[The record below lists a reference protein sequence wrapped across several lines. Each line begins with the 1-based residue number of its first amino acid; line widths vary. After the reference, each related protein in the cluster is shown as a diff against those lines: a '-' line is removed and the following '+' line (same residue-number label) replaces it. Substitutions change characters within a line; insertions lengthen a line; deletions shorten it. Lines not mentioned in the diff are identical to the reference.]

1 MCGGH
6 LPRASTRCAPP
17 EWFLIVRE
25 QKTPMRELD
34 VEMVATRL
42 AAVLAKARKEAMA
55 YTVLTVLC
63 TPAFVAIV
71 SFLVAGLL
79 VYVLN
84 ESRYRIDNAQAI
96 YAGMTV
102 FIVSTFGLATTNT
115 VRSSSLAFDRRWLAG
130 GAALL
135 ALVIV
140 TYATPLRNESPVLF
154 GIIYFML
161 GFLVLGLAGRA
172 YANHPAGSSLDE
184 APTFHALVLA
194 ASDFVLSAYGELL
207 SASWLWFPPKPH
219 EIRIAARVLCRLGAA
234 DKGAL
239 HECVVDDRIE
249 RLLHRLGL
257 AERTDQQLHLTPKGL
272 DFIRAAATM

>member
-1 MCGGH
+1 
-6 LPRASTRCAPP
+6 
-17 EWFLIVRE
+17 
-25 QKTPMRELD
+25 MRELD

-154 GIIYFML
+154 GIVYFML
-161 GFLVLGLAGRA
+161 GFLVLGLAGRTQ
-172 YANHPAGSSLDE
+172 ANHPAESSLDE
-184 APTFHALVLA
+184 APTFRALVLVV
-194 ASDFVLSAYGELL
+194 SDFVLAAYGELF

-219 EIRIAARVLCRLGAA
+219 EIRIAARVLCRLGATPT
-234 DKGAL
+234 GTL

-249 RLLHRLGL
+249 CLLHRLGL
-257 AERTDQQLHLTPKGL
+257 AERTNQQLHLTPKGL
-272 DFIRAAATM
+272 DFVQAETTM